1 MKTRA
6 VGSVSF
12 LAAMLMVTVAAQAE
26 VILRLQP
33 SALAM
38 RGTLSFEKVN
48 QQMGALPTARV
59 AGDKGIYAKAKTTPT
74 TLTLEFIEPLAAG
87 TKTITLAS
95 DVALNEADSDC
106 AIKAGTYTID
116 FARVK
121 NGIVTL
127 PIYDS
132 PALQSVG
139 HKRRQ
144 SRRLLG

>member
-1 MKTRA
+1 MKTRS

-12 LAAMLMVTVAAQAE
+12 LAAMLIVTVAAQAE

-33 SALAM
+33 SARAAS
-38 RGTLSFEKVN
+38 GTLSFEKVN
-48 QQMGALPTARV
+48 QQRGALPNARV
-59 AGDKGIYAKAKTTPT
+59 AGDKGIYAKAKTTAS

-87 TKTITLAS
+87 TKTITLAG
-95 DVALNEADSDC
+95 DVALSEDSDC
-106 AIKAGTYTID
+106 AVRAGTYTID

-121 NGIVTL
+121 NGTVTL

-132 PALQSVG
+132 PALQTAG
-139 HKRRQ
+139 HRRRP